1 MSERTSNPERYRQ
14 LSEPYPNPEEAN
26 AAMREFDE
34 ALNELRVK
42 CRVPNMVVIAEF
54 LALRSEDG
62 KTGAGLFMAAFG
74 NAPEHE
80 ALVARALGRI
90 QFERQAAIADIM
102 RQESLR
108 LPR

>member
-1 MSERTSNPERYRQ
+1 MSEWTSNPERYRQ

-42 CRVPNMVVIAEF
+42 CRVPNMIVIAEF
-54 LALRSEDG
+54 LALRPEDG
-62 KTGAGLFMAAFG
+62 KTGAALVVARFG

-90 QFERQAAIADIM
+90 QFDRQVQIAEIM
-102 RQESLR
+102 REESLR

>member
-1 MSERTSNPERYRQ
+1 MSEWTSNPEMYRQ

-26 AAMREFDE
+26 SAMREFDD
-34 ALNELRVK
+34 ALAELRVR
-42 CRVPNMVVIAEF
+42 CRVPNMIVIAEF
-54 LALRSEDG
+54 LALRPEDG
-62 KTGAGLFMAAFG
+62 KIGAAVVVARFG

-90 QFERQAAIADIM
+90 QSERQAAIVDIM

-108 LPR
+108 VPR